1 VDLFPLIVSEAEDS
15 MGTTAIRSL
24 KPHVGKEEAVRTF
37 SSRGFSSI
45 YWRMRI
51 GPLQR
56 IADAYVPFW
65 IYKVRCEMARGTAT
79 RLFALDAV
87 RGALDLFEFPRIPG
101 DGELVVIE
109 TRNQLAPRLEERTAG
124 ELLREKALRVL
135 FQQGFFKLRALKVEI
150 ERVPIEL
157 HMPYW
162 LGFYG
167 GNGIV
172 RCRVMDAVRRR
183 IEGAKASAFF
193 EQWLA
198 A

>member
-1 VDLFPLIVSEAEDS
+1 MPP
-15 MGTTAIRSL
+15 IRTL
-24 KPHVGKEEAVRTF
+24 KPNVTQEEAVRTF
-37 SSRGFSSI
+37 SALGFSAL

-51 GPLQR
+51 GRLQK
-56 IADAYVPFW
+56 IAGAYVPFRF
-65 IYKVRCEMARGTAT
+65 YRVRYDLGRTPHM

-87 RGALDLFEFPRIPG
+87 DGSLDLFEFPHIPEERELLPV
-101 DGELVVIE
+101 DG
-109 TRNQLAPRLEERTAG
+109 RNRLAPALPEDRG
-124 ELLREKALRVL
+124 VELLREKVLRIV
-135 FQQGFFKLRALKVEI
+135 FQQGFFKLRQLRLDITREPSEI
-150 ERVPIEL
+150 YL
-157 HMPYW
+157 PYW

-167 GNGIV
+167 GGETV

>member
-1 VDLFPLIVSEAEDS
+1 

-24 KPHVGKEEAVRTF
+24 KPHVSQEEALRTF
-37 SSRGFSSI
+37 SSRGFSAV
-45 YWRMRI
+45 YWRMRS

-65 IYKVRCEMARGTAT
+65 IYRVRYEMRHAAAT

-87 RGALDLFEFPRIPG
+87 RGALDLFEFPRVPP
-101 DGELVVIE
+101 DDELVVLE
-109 TRNQLAPRLEERTAG
+109 TRNRLIPWLEENAAG
-124 ELLREKALRVL
+124 ELLREKVLRVI

-150 ERVPIEL
+150 ERVPGEFYL
-157 HMPYW
+157 PYW

-167 GNGIV
+167 GNGTV
-172 RCRVMDAVRRR
+172 RCRVMDAVRCR

-193 EQWLA
+193 EQWLTA
-198 A
+198 

>member
-1 VDLFPLIVSEAEDS
+1 MKIL
-15 MGTTAIRSL
+15 MGTTIRSL
-24 KPHVGKEEAVRTF
+24 KAHVSKEEAAQTF
-37 SSRGFSSI
+37 SSRGFSAA
-45 YWRMRI
+45 YWRMRS

-65 IYKVRCEMARGTAT
+65 IYRVRYENHRAAVT

-87 RGALDLFEFPRIPG
+87 RGALDLFEFPRVPQ
-101 DGELVVIE
+101 DDELVVIE
-109 TRNQLAPRLEERTAG
+109 TRNRLNPRLEEGTAK
-124 ELLREKALRVL
+124 ELLREKVLRVI

-167 GNGIV
+167 GTGLV